1 MCRVLRRTSFLS
13 ALLFIF
19 VLLGPFARS
28 KAFNHNP
35 VWREYSYLG
44 GMDGIALGS
53 LTALFSAKVRL
64 AKMKLRVVGIAGAMV
79 LVSILCFSIRADR
92 WGLGRDGLRRRNGRP
107 VFAEPLVRLGRL
119 SYEVYLTHIFV
130 VLSVFHLFL
139 IVNKPVRAVPAMFL
153 VVLMLSGVLGAVV
166 SRSYSEPMNSW
177 LRRRWLKDMTRLDT
191 VDRAEV
197 MSA

>member
-1 MCRVLRRTSFLS
+1 MFYGRYRLKRFLSCFPLMCRVLRRTSFLS

-92 WGLGRDGLRRRNGRP
+92 WGLGRDGLRRRNGR
-107 VFAEPLVRLGRL
+107 LRYLL
-119 SYEVYLTHIFV
+119 SPWCVW
-130 VLSVFHLFL
+130 
-139 IVNKPVRAVPAMFL
+139 
-153 VVLMLSGVLGAVV
+153 G
-166 SRSYSEPMNSW
+166 
-177 LRRRWLKDMTRLDT
+177 D
-191 VDRAEV
+191 
-197 MSA
+197 

>member
-1 MCRVLRRTSFLS
+1 
-13 ALLFIF
+13 
-19 VLLGPFARS
+19 
-28 KAFNHNP
+28 
-35 VWREYSYLG
+35 
-44 GMDGIALGS
+44 
-53 LTALFSAKVRL
+53 
-64 AKMKLRVVGIAGAMV
+64 
-79 LVSILCFSIRADR
+79 
-92 WGLGRDGLRRRNGRP
+92 
-107 VFAEPLVRLGRL
+107 VRLGRL